1 MAEYTTCPVCNF
13 NYVGEGNCPECKA
26 KAELEHSKKMND
38 EAVEKIKNEVL
49 TQEQSDSVA
58 AVWFEDDEEVKL
70 RDGKT
75 YKIPPSSLRDAR
87 RIMDLLKT
95 INVDYVALNFV
106 PTGDEALDNKRID
119 GLFEMLEIALKPYG
133 LKKDYLD
140 EKVDVVTARRI
151 CDILIGLN
159 GLKK

>member
-1 MAEYTTCPVCNF
+1 M
-13 NYVGEGNCPECKA
+13 
-26 KAELEHSKKMND
+26 
-38 EAVEKIKNEVL
+38 
-49 TQEQSDSVA
+49 
-58 AVWFEDDEEVKL
+58 

-87 RIMDLLKT
+87 RIMELLKT

-106 PTGDEALDNKRID
+106 PSGDIELDTKRVD
-119 GLFEMLEIALKPYG
+119 GLFEMLEIAFKPYG
-133 LKKDYLD
+133 LKRDFLD
-140 EKVDVVTARRI
+140 DKVDVVTARKI